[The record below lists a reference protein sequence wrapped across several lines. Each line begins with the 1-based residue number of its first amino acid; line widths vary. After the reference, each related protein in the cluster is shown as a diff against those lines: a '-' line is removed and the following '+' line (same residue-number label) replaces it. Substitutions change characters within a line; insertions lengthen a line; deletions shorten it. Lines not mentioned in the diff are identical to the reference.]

1 MSTIPG
7 IVAVNTFREAVRDRV
22 LYNLI
27 FFALLMMGTAV
38 LVGGVSIGI
47 ERDVIVN
54 LGLTAISVFGIL
66 MAIFIGVGL
75 VHKEIEKRTLYSL
88 LAKPVQR
95 WQFLVGK
102 FGGLVLTLTVNTAL
116 MMVGLAAALF
126 YVTRKFERSDGTIV
140 VAIYFILLE
149 LALITSL
156 ALLFSCFSTP
166 MLSTLYTLGIYIAGV
181 FAPNIRDIGVVTASP
196 VARWMATAVYYLLPN
211 FHNFNVMAAAAH
223 QETIPTA
230 LIWQNTLYAALYIA
244 VVLLSAAAIFSSR
257 DLK

>member
-1 MSTIPG
+1 
-7 IVAVNTFREAVRDRV
+7 
-22 LYNLI
+22 
-27 FFALLMMGTAV
+27 
-38 LVGGVSIGI
+38 
-47 ERDVIVN
+47 
-54 LGLTAISVFGIL
+54 
-66 MAIFIGVGL
+66 
-75 VHKEIEKRTLYSL
+75 
-88 LAKPVQR
+88 
-95 WQFLVGK
+95 VGK

-126 YVTRKFERSDGTIV
+126 YVTRRFERSDGTIV

-223 QETIPTA
+223 QETIPAA

-244 VVLLSAAAIFSSR
+244 VVLLAAAAIFSSR